1 MITKHTIKDID
12 TPAVHSLVS
21 AYLMARTYAECQ
33 RERVDAIHLAILT
46 ECPIYAD
53 MRDGGKAITRSKDL
67 YLSTDEAACKDFYA
81 EANARLR
88 HAGIKPTDMAD
99 EFCPALVAE
108 HLLCNTERALIEESG
123 KTFGVTADGLLCARG
138 GLDNWQKWIDLV
150 CQLIVNLPNFVT
162 PKLCA

>member
-1 MITKHTIKDID
+1 MSPSIKDID

-33 RERVDAIHLAILT
+33 RERVNAIHLEILT

-53 MRDGGKAITRSKDL
+53 KDNGQAITRSCDL
-67 YLSTDEAACKDFYA
+67 YLTSDDQACTDFYA

-88 HAGIKPTDMAD
+88 HAGIKPTEMAD

-108 HLLCNTERALIEESG
+108 NLLRTTERALIDESG
-123 KTFGVTADGLLCARG
+123 KPFGVSADSLLCARN
-138 GLDNWQKWIDLV
+138 GLENWKKWIDLV
-150 CQLIVNLPNFVT
+150 CKLIVNLPNFEA
-162 PKLCA
+162 PKICA